1 MSEQQSMFGD
11 DINATNINSL
21 TMPPHAAMS
30 SKNDI
35 GAPGPLEPPI
45 YSPSVEIQ
53 QQRRVTFDD
62 EPHIQ
67 EIPRRAD
74 LVADEDRRRDR
85 DRSRRRDR
93 HSSRRSSRSSSR
105 SRSSSHAPE
114 KMSKK
119 KPKTRRIVQLASE
132 YAHRAVVAAL
142 VCIILWYYPKI
153 AALPYVGTGYGHLRM
168 LAIFG
173 ISVAAAGTYGIVES
187 ILD

>member
-1 MSEQQSMFGD
+1 MSDQQQSLFSSSG
-11 DINATNINSL
+11 DINATDINTL

-45 YSPSVEIQ
+45 YSPSVDM

-74 LVADEDRRRDR
+74 LVADEDRRRARSR

-93 HSSRRSSRSSSR
+93 DRHSRRSS
-105 SRSSSHAPE
+105 
-114 KMSKK
+114 SKTKKSEK
-119 KPKTRRIVQLASE
+119 KPKKTRRIVQLASE

-142 VCIILWYYPKI
+142 VLVLLWYYPKI
-153 AALPYVGTGYGHLRM
+153 AALPYVGNGYGHLNM
-168 LAIFG
+168 VAIVG
-173 ISVAAAGTYGIVES
+173 ISVATAGAYGIVES

>member
-1 MSEQQSMFGD
+1 MSEPQSMFGD

-35 GAPGPLEPPI
+35 GPLEPPI
-45 YSPSVEIQ
+45 YSPSVEM

-85 DRSRRRDR
+85 DRDRSRDRSRRRD
-93 HSSRRSSRSSSR
+93 RRSSRSSQ
-105 SRSSSHAPE
+105 SSSKTKKSE
-114 KMSKK
+114 K
-119 KPKTRRIVQLASE
+119 KPKKTRRIVQLASE

-142 VCIILWYYPKI
+142 VLVLLWYHPKI
-153 AALPYVGTGYGHLRM
+153 AALPYVGNGYGNLNVV
-168 LAIFG
+168 AIFG
-173 ISVAAAGTYGIVES
+173 ISIATAGAYGVVES

>member
-1 MSEQQSMFGD
+1 MSDQQSLFSSSG
-11 DINATNINSL
+11 DINATDINSL

-45 YSPSVEIQ
+45 YSPSVDM

-67 EIPRRAD
+67 EIPHRAD

-85 DRSRRRDR
+85 SRRRD
-93 HSSRRSSRSSSR
+93 RRSSRSS
-105 SRSSSHAPE
+105 RSSRG
-114 KMSKK
+114 SKTKKSEK
-119 KPKTRRIVQLASE
+119 KPKKTRRIVQLASE

-142 VCIILWYYPKI
+142 VLVMLWYHPKI
-153 AALPYVGTGYGHLRM
+153 AALPYLGNGYGNLNV

-173 ISVAAAGTYGIVES
+173 MSIAVAGMYGVIES
-187 ILD
+187 IID